1 MNYIK
6 SLEKAI
12 MYIEKNLDEDLKTE
26 DVAKSIGYSYYHFTR
41 LFEGLL
47 GETIGNYIRKR
58 RITKAAQDLIYT
70 DKKIID
76 IALDFQF
83 KSPEAFAR
91 AFKKIYDTSPT
102 EYRKNRIDVLKG
114 NKKYIDNERLKH
126 ILNNITIQPV
136 IKVIPEVKVIGIK
149 GKTTLKNNLLPALW
163 NAFNKSSSKII
174 NKAEPLKYY
183 GICENDRPNNQFGE
197 NVTYSEIVG
206 IEVTSFDYIP
216 EGMIAKVIPQGKYVV
231 FTHKGSIY
239 KLQETYEYI
248 WGTWIPF
255 SKVEIDMRDDFEL
268 YDGGFKGANN
278 HLSEIDIYIPIK

>member
-1 MNYIK
+1 MDYIK

-12 MYIEKNLDEDLKTE
+12 MYIEENLNEDVRAE
-26 DVAKSIGYSYYHFTR
+26 DVAKFIGYSYYHFTR

-47 GETIGNYIRKR
+47 GESIGNYIRKR
-58 RITKAAQDLIYT
+58 KITRSAQDLIYT

-114 NKKYIDNERLKH
+114 NKKYIDSGRLNH
-126 ILNNITIQPV
+126 IMNNITLHPA
-136 IKVIPEVKVIGIK
+136 IKTIPEVKVIGIR
-149 GKTTLKNNLLPALW
+149 GKTSLNDNLLPNLW
-163 NAFNKSSSKII
+163 EDFHRNNSKIA

-183 GICENDRPNNQFGE
+183 GICENDKPNNQFGE
-197 NVTYSEIVG
+197 NASYSEVVG
-206 IEVTSFDYIP
+206 IEVKSFDYIP
-216 EGMIAKVIPQGKYVV
+216 DGMVSKIISQGKYAV
-231 FTHKGSIY
+231 FTHKGSIN

-268 YDGGFKGANN
+268 YDERFKGTNN
-278 HLSEIDIYIPIK
+278 NLSEIDICIPIK

>member
-1 MNYIK
+1 MDYIK

-12 MYIEKNLDEDLKTE
+12 MYIEENLNEDVRAE
-26 DVAKSIGYSYYHFTR
+26 DVAKFIGYSYYHFTR

-47 GETIGNYIRKR
+47 GESIGNYIRKR
-58 RITKAAQDLIYT
+58 KITRSAQDLIYT

-114 NKKYIDNERLKH
+114 NKKYIDSGRLNH
-126 ILNNITIQPV
+126 ILNNITLQPA
-136 IKVIPEVKVIGIK
+136 IKIIPEVKIIGIR
-149 GKTTLKNNLLPALW
+149 GKTSLNNNLLPDLW
-163 NAFNKSSSKII
+163 EDFHKNNSKIT

-183 GICENDRPNNQFGE
+183 GICENDKPNNQFGE
-197 NVTYSEIVG
+197 NASYSEVVG
-206 IEVTSFDYIP
+206 IEVKSFDYIP
-216 EGMIAKVIPQGKYVV
+216 DGMVSKIISQGKYAV
-231 FTHKGSIY
+231 FTHKGSIN

-268 YDGGFKGANN
+268 YDERFKGTNN
-278 HLSEIDIYIPIK
+278 NLSEIDICIPIK

>member
-1 MNYIK
+1 MDYIK

-12 MYIEKNLDEDLKTE
+12 MYIEENLNEDLKAE

-47 GETIGNYIRKR
+47 GEPIGNYIRKR

-83 KSPEAFAR
+83 KSPEAFTR

-136 IKVIPEVKVIGIK
+136 TKVIPEVKVIGIK
-149 GKTTLKNNLLPALW
+149 GKTTLKDNLLPDLW
-163 NAFNKSSSKII
+163 NAFNMNSSKII

-183 GICENDRPNNQFGE
+183 GICENDGANNQFGN
-197 NVTYSEIVG
+197 NVVYSEIVG

-216 EGMIAKVIPQGKYVV
+216 EGMVAKIITQGKYVV
-231 FTHKGSIY
+231 FTHKGSID
-239 KLQETYEYI
+239 KLQKTYEYI
-248 WGTWIPF
+248 WGTWIPLA
-255 SKVEIDMRDDFEL
+255 KVELDMRDDFEL
-268 YDGGFKGANN
+268 YDERFKGANN
-278 HLSEIDIYIPIK
+278 RLSEIDIYIPIK

>member
-1 MNYIK
+1 MDYIK

-12 MYIEKNLDEDLKTE
+12 MYIEENLNEDLKTE

-91 AFKKIYDTSPT
+91 SFKKIYDATPT
-102 EYRKNRIDVLKG
+102 EYRRNRIDVLKG

-149 GKTTLKNNLLPALW
+149 GRTSLKNNLLPDLW
-163 NAFNKSSSKII
+163 NAFNKNSSKII

-183 GICENDRPNNQFGE
+183 GICENDRSNNQFGK
-197 NVTYSEIVG
+197 NVAYSEIVG
-206 IEVTSFDYIP
+206 VEVTSFEYIP
-216 EGMIAKVIPQGKYVV
+216 DEMISKVIPKGKYVV
-231 FTHKGSIY
+231 FTHKGSVE

-255 SKVEIDMRDDFEL
+255 SKIELNMRDDFEL
-268 YDGGFKGANN
+268 YDERFKGANN